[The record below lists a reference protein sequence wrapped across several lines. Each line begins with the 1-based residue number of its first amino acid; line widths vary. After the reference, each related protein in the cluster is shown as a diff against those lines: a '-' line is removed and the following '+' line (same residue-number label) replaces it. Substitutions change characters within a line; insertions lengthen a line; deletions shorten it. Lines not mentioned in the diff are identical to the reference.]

1 MKEINFLE
9 ELRYL
14 KSNYKFNRKLK
25 IFIGVSFAG
34 IIIVGTLVIWAGI
47 ATFKNV
53 ANIGANPVV
62 QEKIK
67 SWNNANVQEKIAGLE
82 TGVKNLPALTKV
94 GCWATTQTLM
104 KAEVWIEKPFIE
116 NLNSLKIACLNK

>member
-1 MKEINFLE
+1 MKHINFSE

-14 KSNYKFNRKLK
+14 KTNYKLNRKLK
-25 IFIGVSFAG
+25 IFLGAGLAG
-34 IIIVGTLVIWAGI
+34 IFMVGALVVWAGV
-47 ATFKNV
+47 ATFKSV
-53 ANIGANPVV
+53 ASIGANPVV

-67 SWNNANVQEKIAGLE
+67 SWNNTNVQEKIVSLE

-94 GCWATTQTLM
+94 GCWTTAQGLM
-104 KAEVWIEKPFIE
+104 KVEVWIAKPFVE